1 MAKKLLR
8 LFSQTTAE
16 RGHIEGEEEAPQM
29 FLANE
34 DFSVKDM
41 LSKDKDDIERLVFYL
56 ITDDPLVNTRYV

>member
-1 MAKKLLR
+1 
-8 LFSQTTAE
+8 
-16 RGHIEGEEEAPQM
+16 M

-41 LSKDKDDIERLVFYL
+41 LLKDKVDIERLVFYL